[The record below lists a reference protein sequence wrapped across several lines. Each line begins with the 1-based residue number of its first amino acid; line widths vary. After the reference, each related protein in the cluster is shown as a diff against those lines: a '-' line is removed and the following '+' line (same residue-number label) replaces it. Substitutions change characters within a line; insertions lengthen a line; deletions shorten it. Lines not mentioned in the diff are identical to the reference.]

1 LLITFEGGEGSGK
14 TTCSRALY
22 DWIKDH
28 HKKEVIWT
36 REPGGT
42 ELGKTL
48 RGFALNPDLKSLGS
62 QTELLLMLTD
72 RSQHL
77 HELICPNLNQG
88 KIVIS
93 DRYMD
98 SNMVYQG
105 LVNKAMQIDL
115 LFNLSVN
122 ILGFIQPNLT
132 FYYKVD
138 PEIGLRR
145 AAERNKIIDNKESK
159 YDNKK
164 LKFHKQLAKSYDWWF
179 NTRRFMNERMIITID
194 SNQPLTLV
202 ISETIRSFDLFFK
215 DLVNAKKHKGEINV

>member
-1 LLITFEGGEGSGK
+1 MLITFEGGEGSGK
-14 TTCSRALY
+14 TTCSRVLY

-48 RGFALNPDLKSLGS
+48 RGFALDPNLKNLGA

-77 HELICPNLNQG
+77 HELILPNLNQG

-105 LVNKAMQIDL
+105 LVNKAMEINL

-145 AAERNKIIDNKESK
+145 ATERNKAINNKESK

-164 LKFHKQLAKSYDWWF
+164 LKFHKQLAESYKWWF
-179 NTRRFMNERMIITID
+179 NDRKFMKGRTIITID
-194 SNQPLTLV
+194 SNQPLAIV
-202 ISETIRSFDLFFK
+202 NSETIINFDLFFK
-215 DLVNAKKHKGEINV
+215 DLVNDQT

>member
-1 LLITFEGGEGSGK
+1 MLITFEGGEGSGK
-14 TTCSRALY
+14 TTCSRILY
-22 DWIKDH
+22 DWIKDR

-42 ELGKTL
+42 ELGKAL
-48 RGFALNPDLKSLGS
+48 RGFALNPNLKSLGT

-77 HELICPNLNQG
+77 HEIILPNLNQG

-105 LVNKAMQIDL
+105 LVNKAIGIDL

-122 ILGFIQPNLT
+122 ILGFMQPDLT

-138 PEIGLRR
+138 PKIGLRR
-145 AAERNKIIDNKESK
+145 AAERNKVINNKETK

-164 LKFHKQLAKSYDWWF
+164 LKFHKQVVDRYDWWF
-179 NTRRFMNERMIITID
+179 NNRRFMSGRTIVTID
-194 SNQPLTLV
+194 SNQPLTMV
-202 ISETIRSFDLFFK
+202 ISETTRSFDLFFE
-215 DLVNAKKHKGEINV
+215 DLVNVKKHKGEINV